1 MASVFNG
8 SRAGTP
14 RIINGF
20 GSLIAVSILLVGC
33 TGYESLSKQSVD
45 ESFTVLGL
53 SWAGGNST
61 LIVLKAFES
70 DNRLAVCGS
79 RTASGGSDVHA
90 QLEQQFFDRAS
101 VVIGE
106 EDIGPLSFVSRVPK
120 SGLEVREEM
129 DRYVAA
135 QWSGNANCVRTK
147 LPWKEN
153 YLEKAISYKGPSRVR
168 GRF

>member
-1 MASVFNG
+1 MGSIFNG
-8 SRAGTP
+8 SRAGKSGITK
-14 RIINGF
+14 GL
-20 GSLIAVSILLVGC
+20 GSLIVMSTMLVGC
-33 TGYESLSKQSVD
+33 AGYESLSKQSVD
-45 ESFTVLGL
+45 EGFTVLGL
-53 SWAGGNST
+53 SWASGNST

-70 DNRLAVCGS
+70 DDRLAVCGS
-79 RTASGGSDVHA
+79 RTASGGGDAHA
-90 QLEQQFFDRAS
+90 QLEQQFFNQAS

-106 EDIGPLSFVSRVPK
+106 EDIGPLAFVSSVPR

-129 DRYVAA
+129 DRYVAT

-147 LPWKEN
+147 LPWKES